1 MINLYNKETG
11 VLIGEIN
18 DTQLR
23 FLVDELVEESL
34 EDMDYYLSEP
44 TVDMLEADGAD
55 PALIELLRQ
64 ALDEHGEVDIVWK
77 RVE

>member
-1 MINLYNKETG
+1 MVNLYNKETG
-11 VLIGEIN
+11 VLIGEIS

-34 EDMDYYLSEP
+34 EDIDYYLSRP

-55 PALIELLRQ
+55 PALIVLLRQ
-64 ALDEHGEVDIVWK
+64 ALDDHGEVDIIW
-77 RVE
+77 RRTD

>member
-1 MINLYNKETG
+1 MVNLYNKETG
-11 VLIGEIN
+11 VLIGEIS

-34 EDMDYYLSEP
+34 EDIDYYLSKP

-55 PALIELLRQ
+55 PALIVLLRQ
-64 ALDEHGEVDIVWK
+64 ALDDHGEVDIIW
-77 RVE
+77 RRTD